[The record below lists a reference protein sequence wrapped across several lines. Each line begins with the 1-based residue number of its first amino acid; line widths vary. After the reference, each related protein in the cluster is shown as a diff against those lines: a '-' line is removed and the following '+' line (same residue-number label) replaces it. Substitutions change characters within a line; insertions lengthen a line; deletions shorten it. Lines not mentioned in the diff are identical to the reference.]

1 MKRDMDLIRQI
12 LLEVESFDHWR
23 QMGFDLCG

>member
-12 LLEVESFDHWR
+12 LLDVESVEVVGVFAHP
-23 QMGFDLCG
+23 FNL